1 MKCELVGVVLL
12 HGSIIFSGA
21 FQWFYMC
28 ARIIYANS
36 LYVMLTVKFKYWTL
50 FFSTLRFQLPWISNE
65 RNPELRTNLDH
76 YSIGTLKS
84 VQMAKISHCQVD
96 WNGSQWLILIC
107 HLLLIKFAENE
118 NAVADVWKCQFFS
131 IATLLLHHF
140 RDFLG
145 NVTYAK

>member
-1 MKCELVGVVLL
+1 
-12 HGSIIFSGA
+12 
-21 FQWFYMC
+21 MC

-65 RNPELRTNLDH
+65 RNPELRTDSDH

-118 NAVADVWKCQFFS
+118 NAVADVWKCQFFFFHRNTFASPFLWLLRKCDICKVEEEKS
-131 IATLLLHHF
+131 IDLKTWCELPINLW
-140 RDFLG
+140 
-145 NVTYAK
+145 